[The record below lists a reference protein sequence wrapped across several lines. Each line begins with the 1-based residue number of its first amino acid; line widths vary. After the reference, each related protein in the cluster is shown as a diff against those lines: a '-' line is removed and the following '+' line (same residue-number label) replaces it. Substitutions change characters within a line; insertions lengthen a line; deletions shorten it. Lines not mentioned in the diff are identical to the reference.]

1 MAVKSYAAPPTPW
14 STDLAKPKIADSA
27 YIHSSCN
34 LIGDVRIKDDVHIA
48 PGTSIRA
55 DEGTPFHIGEGTN
68 VQDGVV
74 IHGLQDGR
82 VLGDDG
88 KEYSVWIG
96 DDASITHMALIHGPV
111 YIGSGCFIG
120 FRSTVFNARV
130 GAGCVVMMHA
140 LIQDVEIPPGKY
152 VASGMII
159 TNQQQANRLPNA
171 EETDIHFAQHVV
183 GINDALRSGY
193 RCAENIACIAPIRN
207 EIKKTHDVQ
216 INLQQDGGG
225 QSMTHAANPDVL
237 TEIRHLLNQGYRIG
251 LEYADARRYRTS
263 SWHSEPPIAAK
274 QERQVLAEVENYLSA
289 HPKDYVRLIGVD
301 PKAKRRVLEL
311 TIHRPGEPTTI
322 GPTFSSSGG
331 ASSPRTAYA
340 AYSASTTSR
349 GSLDQAIIAQ
359 VRQLLQQGYQIG
371 TEHTDPRHY
380 RTSSWYSCA
389 PIESNREAEVISAL
403 ETCLEEHQGEYVRL
417 LGIDGKAKRRVLEQ
431 IIQRPNGPVVT
442 TNGAAKAQ
450 SFAANAAHGSYQ
462 APSDTVLS
470 NDVLNQIQSL
480 LSQGCEVTTEYAD
493 PRRFRTSSWHSGVN
507 ITSMH
512 ALGDLSAFLAD
523 HAGDYV
529 RLVGVDPK
537 LKKRLMETII
547 HRPNGKGTVNG
558 ASTRGKGFT
567 PTAAAKSSASSFSR
581 SHASSS
587 RPSATRLSGDVVNQ
601 VRQLLQG
608 GFRLGIEHVD
618 ARRYRTGSWQS
629 GPQIQATRE
638 SEAIAAIEA
647 CLQEYPGE
655 YVRLIG
661 IDPTAKRRV
670 AEILLQQAQ
679 K

>member
-68 VQDGVV
+68 IQDGVV

-82 VLGDDG
+82 VLGDDAQ
-88 KEYSVWIG
+88 EYSVWIG

-130 GAGCVVMMHA
+130 GPGCVVMMHA

-152 VASGMII
+152 VASGTII

-207 EIKKTHDVQ
+207 ELKKTHDIQ
-216 INLQQDGGG
+216 INLQDGGG
-225 QSMTHAANPDVL
+225 QSMTHAANPDIL
-237 TEIRHLLNQGYRIG
+237 TEIRQLLHQGYRIG
-251 LEYADARRYRTS
+251 IEYADARRYRTS
-263 SWHSEPPIAAK
+263 SWQSEPPIQTQ
-274 QERQVLAEVENYLSA
+274 QERQVVAEVEKYLSA
-289 HPKDYVRLIGVD
+289 HPQDYVRLIGVD
-301 PKAKRRVLEL
+301 PKAKRRVREL
-311 TIHRPGEPTTI
+311 TIHRPGEPTSM
-322 GPTFSSSGG
+322 GATFSSSGS
-331 ASSPRTAYA
+331 SSPSTAYTSYA
-340 AYSASTTSR
+340 ASASNR
-349 GSLDQAIIAQ
+349 GSLDQSIIGQ

-389 PIESNREAEVISAL
+389 PIQSNREPEVIAAL
-403 ETCLEEHQGEYVRL
+403 ETCLEEHRGEYVRL
-417 LGIDGKAKRRVLEQ
+417 LGIDSKAKRRVLEQ
-431 IIQRPNGPVVT
+431 IIQRPDGPAFHGNPT
-442 TNGAAKAQ
+442 ANGAGKRQ
-450 SFAANAAHGSYQ
+450 SFSTAPQANHST
-462 APSDTVLS
+462 PPDTVLS

-480 LSQGCEVTTEYAD
+480 LSQGCQVTTEYAD
-493 PRRFRTSSWHSGVN
+493 PRRFRTSSWNSGIN

-523 HAGDYV
+523 HPGDYV

-537 LKKRLMETII
+537 RKKRLMETII
-547 HRPNGKGTVNG
+547 HRPNGKGSTHG
-558 ASTRGKGFT
+558 SSTRGKGFA
-567 PTAAAKSSASSFSR
+567 PSPSAKSSPSSFSG
-581 SHASSS
+581 SQTSSS
-587 RPSATRLSGDVVNQ
+587 RLSGDVVAQ

-629 GPQIQATRE
+629 GPQLQVTRE
-638 SEAIAAIEA
+638 PEAIAAVEA

-661 IDPTAKRRV
+661 IDPAAKRRV
-670 AEILLQQAQ
+670 AEIMLQQAH